1 MRTNTTSH
9 LEGLPLDSM
18 TPDLV
23 GVGMINVDHIVD
35 SRLETRRVSLP
46 TGFEL
51 GSDRV
56 ARDEEIRHAI
66 EQMKSYRP
74 KLSPG
79 GSALN
84 AMVAAVSTNANIR
97 VGTIG
102 VCGQSAEEGAF
113 DFRSWF
119 RLLNLDDRF
128 VSYTPDL
135 PGVCLSYLLNSERSM
150 LTWPGANRALDE
162 YIGQNRAELLTYLSG
177 ARIVHI
183 AGTAN
188 GVAPDRL
195 ADLIGELKARH
206 PAILVAC
213 DPGAI
218 WTRPDRPDSA
228 EAILR
233 LSDIIFVNTREFETL
248 AVRLPNM
255 SDADAGRY
263 AMQRYGAKHAML
275 VLKRYD
281 RVEAFSLPARE
292 LVVQLYT
299 NDRVLEPADIVDDT
313 GAGDVFAGGVLTALL
328 LPGLE
333 FRDAVDLGLR
343 MARRKLKFEGMVSH
357 SLFQNDFREFLS
369 SIVSRSRDLTLESA
383 PSRIFIAHGHDRQW
397 LEVKDLVERL
407 GLRPS
412 YFESSPVAGHSV
424 NEVLA
429 SQALNSD
436 FAIIVATAEDT
447 SPSGQRSPRPNV
459 IHEMGLMQGRL
470 GFQRVAVLLEEP
482 CEEFSNIAGLQV
494 IRFPAQRIRQS
505 FHELRSVLERE
516 RIINSVQ

>member
-1 MRTNTTSH
+1 
-9 LEGLPLDSM
+9 
-18 TPDLV
+18 
-23 GVGMINVDHIVD
+23 MINVDHIVD
-35 SRLETRRVSLP
+35 AQIETKRATLP

-56 ARDEEIRHAI
+56 ARDDEIQHAI
-66 EQMKSYRP
+66 EQMKQYHP

-84 AMVAAVSTNANIR
+84 AMVSAVSTNADIR

-102 VCGQSAEEGAF
+102 VCGQPTGDGNF
-113 DFRSWF
+113 DFRSWL
-119 RLLNLDDRF
+119 RLLNIDDRF

-135 PGVCLSYLLNSERSM
+135 PGTCLSYFLNSERSM
-150 LTWPGANRALDE
+150 LTWPGANRELDA
-162 YIGQNRAELLTYLSG
+162 YIDQHHTELLSYLSG

-195 ADLIGELKARH
+195 ADLVRELKARH
-206 PAILVAC
+206 PAVLVAC

-218 WTRPDRPDSA
+218 WTRPDRPESA

-248 AVRLPNM
+248 AMRLPNM

-263 AMQRYGAKHAML
+263 AMQRYGAKHAIL

-299 NDRVLEPADIVDDT
+299 NNNVLEPTDIVDDT

-343 MARRKLKFEGMVSH
+343 MARRKLQFEGMLSH
-357 SLFQNDFREFLS
+357 SLFQNDFRDFLTN
-369 SIVSRSRDLTLESA
+369 IVNRSRELTLKSA
-383 PSRIFIAHGHDRQW
+383 PPRIFIAHGHDRQW

-407 GLRPS
+407 GLRSS
-412 YFESSPVAGHSV
+412 YFESSSVAGHSV
-424 NEVLA
+424 NEVLG

-447 SPSGQRSPRPNV
+447 SPSGRLTPRQNV

-470 GFQRVAVLLEEP
+470 GFQRVAILLEEP

-505 FHELRSVLERE
+505 FHELRSMLERE
-516 RIINSVQ
+516 RIISAFQ